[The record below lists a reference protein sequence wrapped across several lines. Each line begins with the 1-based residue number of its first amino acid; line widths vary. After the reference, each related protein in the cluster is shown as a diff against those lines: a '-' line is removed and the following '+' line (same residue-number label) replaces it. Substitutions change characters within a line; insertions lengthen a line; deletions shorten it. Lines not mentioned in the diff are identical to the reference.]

1 MWEEHP
7 SYQKQQAVMIG
18 LVVFGCI
25 IWCAGSAMAN
35 HDWQLLRQVL
45 LFTGA
50 LLLTLGLLS
59 GTVWLV
65 VRIFTRG
72 RGRRGENKRES

>member
-18 LVVFGCI
+18 LLVLGCI
-25 IWCAGSAMAN
+25 IWCAGSAIAN

-50 LLLTLGLLS
+50 LPLALGLLS
-59 GTVWLV
+59 GTVWLL
-65 VRIFTRG
+65 VRIFTRV
-72 RGRRGENKRES
+72 RRSRAEDKREG